1 MKFELG
7 WFIAIY
13 LAYTVPI
20 VLWYWA
26 SRRLPA
32 TWPPPPRI
40 ESSRPW
46 PDLLAAIGA
55 VILIILL
62 NIAYNAGLLLSGRG
76 LLGGQASFLVD
87 LAIIW
92 SPLALVLLWRRRG
105 LETCLFSLAGVP
117 KKIIWAVVLSVV
129 GMAVFLCLEGRFA
142 KLGLAVT
149 SLWGFDPVQ
158 MLQSLLQFVGVGFLL
173 VRIIGVT
180 GRKVAIVSC
189 GCLYGLVKYPYY
201 MGALGMGFLQ
211 ATGIIAASILVAFVV
226 VSIILDRGDIL
237 VMAIVHVFLDLIQK
251 S

>member
-20 VLWYWA
+20 LLWYWG

-40 ESSRPW
+40 EFPRPW
-46 PDLLAAIGA
+46 LELLVALGA
-55 VILIILL
+55 VVLIILL

-76 LLGGQASFLVD
+76 LLGGKAAFLVD
-87 LAIIW
+87 LAVIW
-92 SPLALVLLWRRRG
+92 SPLAAALVWRRQG
-105 LETCLFSLAGVP
+105 LETCLLSLAGLP
-117 KKIIWAVVLSVV
+117 KKLAWAIVLSVL
-129 GMAVFLCLEGRFA
+129 GMAVFLCLEGHFA

-149 SLWGFDPVQ
+149 SLWKLDPVQ

-173 VRIIGVT
+173 MRIIGVT
-180 GRKVAIVSC
+180 GRKPAIFAC

-211 ATGIIAASILVAFVV
+211 ATGVIAASILVAFVV
-226 VSIILDRGDIL
+226 VSVILDRGDIL
-237 VMAIVHVFLDLIQK
+237 VMAIVHIFLDLIQK